1 VSKHWLS
8 GKSLTGLTIS
18 SSTTGL
24 ICEGC
29 CSHYTGSP
37 MPGASTLAVLCQVPL
52 HWLPTTGA
60 SALAV
65 PHQVPLHRLSHVRC
79 LYTGCLAVPR
89 QVPLQWLSHARCLYT
104 GCPTPGASTL
114 AVPRQVPLHRLSHT
128 SGASTLAVWLS
139 HARCLYSGCPMPG
152 AFTLAVP
159 HQVPLHWLS
168 HARCLYTGCPT
179 PGASTLAVPRQV
191 PLRWLSHTDTWHCC
205 YSNDILRHKPT
216 LWLHSDKHKE
226 MPTTKPVRQKSNSRA
241 LQLFQKGISI
251 GANYVQLLLQT
262 VLTGSGGMQL
272 VNNSV
277 KITLQWHKQHD
288 YD

>member
-1 VSKHWLS
+1 MKAAAP
-8 GKSLTGLTIS
+8 T
-18 SSTTGL
+18 
-24 ICEGC
+24 
-29 CSHYTGSP
+29 
-37 MPGASTLAVLCQVPL
+37 TLALPCQVPL
-52 HWLPTTGA
+52 HWLSYARYHYTG
-60 SALAV
+60 S
-65 PHQVPLHRLSHVRC
+65 PRQVPLHWLSHTRC
-79 LYTGCLAVPR
+79 LYTGC
-89 QVPLQWLSHARCLYT
+89 
-104 GCPTPGASTL
+104 
-114 AVPRQVPLHRLSHT
+114 HT